1 MLKGELSMSS
11 DLYLRGMVVIR
22 FLSAMVE
29 LTGAFLMWRFNRI
42 DMAVRI
48 NSFLGLVGPII
59 LTTTMLLGV
68 AGMAATKVPLS
79 KILWIG
85 GGVALI
91 LWGTTR

>member
-1 MLKGELSMSS
+1 MPS
-11 DLYLRGMVVIR
+11 DVYLRGMVVIR
-22 FLSAMVE
+22 FLSAMLE
-29 LTGAFLMWRFNRI
+29 LTGAFLMWRYNRI
-42 DMAVRI
+42 EVAVRI

-59 LTTTMLLGV
+59 LTTTMLLGI
-68 AGMAATKVPLS
+68 AGLAATKVPLG